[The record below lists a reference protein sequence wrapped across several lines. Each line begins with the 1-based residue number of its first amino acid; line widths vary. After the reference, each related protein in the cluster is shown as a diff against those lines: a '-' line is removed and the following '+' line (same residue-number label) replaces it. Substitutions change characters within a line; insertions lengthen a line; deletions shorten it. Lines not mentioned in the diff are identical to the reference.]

1 MLSLVV
7 DDSKRL
13 YDELREEREKQRLMK
28 EALETKRELEPKAQG
43 TEGVENA
50 GASKKGSALQE
61 AENLVERIKQ
71 EHTSLVAA
79 LQNSEFKLKDKDDFK
94 LKDPPVSTVE
104 EALKEHTKRA
114 QRLGVIIGG
123 SLSFILFF
131 NQLGNTSPSLF
142 AILAVALFGIG
153 GLAGGVIAES
163 VALSSFKYGKEQ
175 EQTKRKRKE
184 KWGGIIGGA
193 IYVLFILLMM
203 RCKG

>member
-1 MLSLVV
+1 M

-13 YDELREEREKQRLMK
+13 YDELQEEREKQRLVK
-28 EALETKRELEPKAQG
+28 KALEAERELEPKAQG
-43 TEGVENA
+43 TEGLENA
-50 GASKKGSALQE
+50 GAPSDGAALQE
-61 AENLVERIKQ
+61 AENLVERITK
-71 EHTSLVAA
+71 EHASLVAA
-79 LQNSEFKLKDKDDFK
+79 VQNPEFK